1 MILLLALVLA
11 APIQYPRKEGVVND
25 YAGILDPA
33 SKSKVEQSLKG
44 LQAAKNFTMVLV
56 TVKSLDGQS
65 IEQYA
70 VGLANAWKIGEKGK
84 NNGIVFLI
92 APHEHQIRIENG
104 YGTETTLTD
113 IESKLLMEEKV
124 IPLFKEGKLAQGVL
138 AGTDALVAKLGGTAP
153 VAARAPPSGISGQ
166 HILIGAVVLIVI
178 LIILM
183 SFEGGRFFLMAILE
197 AATSSN
203 SSSGGSSSSSSSDDD
218 DSSSGGGSFGGGGA
232 TSSW

>member
-1 MILLLALVLA
+1 MTILLALILA

-33 SKSKVEQSLKG
+33 SRSKIEQSLRG
-44 LQAAKNFTMVLV
+44 LQAAKNFVMVLV

-65 IEQYA
+65 IEEYG

-92 APHEHQIRIENG
+92 APHEHKVRIENG
-104 YGTETTLTD
+104 YGTEGTLTD
-113 IESKLLMEEKV
+113 IESKLLMEETV
-124 IPLFKEGKLAQGVL
+124 VPLFKEGKLSQGIL
-138 AGTDALVAKLGGTAP
+138 AGTDAIVAKLGGTAP
-153 VAARAPPSGISGQ
+153 LPARAPPAGIPTKE
-166 HILIGAVVLIVI
+166 IIIGVVVLIVI

-183 SFEGGRFFLMAILE
+183 SFEGSRFFLMALLD

-203 SSSGGSSSSSSSDDD
+203 SSSGSSSSSSSSDDS